1 MKGRKRK
8 KPVTLAGAMGRITEI
23 VTVADPYDAK
33 PLQVLRATNHS
44 PLDYLLA
51 RGRLDAPGDKPDS
64 GQARH
69 IAGTRMQGIYER
81 AGGRGAGAID
91 YAAVRVDT
99 SMVFVGTP
107 DRQAEA
113 LSELAAIRREI
124 GAEDYAMLHAIC
136 CEQIPFMRWVD
147 GQFPSAGRKTR
158 VEAYSRLRG
167 ALDGLIGYFGV
178 AIGKLSTTRAYRA
191 HVVPEQDLTPAS

>member
-1 MKGRKRK
+1 MASGRKRK
-8 KPVTLAGAMGRITEI
+8 PKPVTLAGAMGRITEV

-91 YAAVRVDT
+91 YSRTKVDV
-99 SMVFVGTP
+99 SMIYTGTP
-107 DRQAEA
+107 DKQAEA
-113 LSELAAIRREI
+113 LSELAAIRRQI
-124 GAEDYAMLHAIC
+124 GAQDYAMLHAVC
-136 CEQIPFMRWVD
+136 CEQVPFLRWVD
-147 GQFPSAGRKTR
+147 RNWPDAGRRTR
-158 VEAYSRLRG
+158 LDAYARLRD

-178 AIGKLSTTRAYRA
+178 AVGRPSRIRAEALPEPA
-191 HVVPEQDLTPAS
+191 HA